1 MTLPGILLLKDRGG
15 FRPMTTRA
23 RALLLA
29 KILLGVSHEKT
40 CTITLVFPVQRA
52 MTPIRHPCDRVWCLI
67 NRYSHEAGQHVAAA
81 PRPTPTQQ
89 LAGGAPARQD
99 GEQLRPGSCTAHE
112 AVCVQAGA
120 LGIGGGVPRAHCMQ
134 SVSYSLLGSSDE
146 RHKKPAICGSS
157 MSLYVSAS
165 RHLSRPSLAVVTWCW

>member
-1 MTLPGILLLKDRGG
+1 MYNN
-15 FRPMTTRA
+15 TR
-23 RALLLA
+23 L
-29 KILLGVSHEKT
+29 
-40 CTITLVFPVQRA
+40 
-52 MTPIRHPCDRVWCLI
+52 
-67 NRYSHEAGQHVAAA
+67 
-81 PRPTPTQQ
+81 PRPACDDSHPPSMWPCLVPHKSLLPWGWATCRSCATPTQQ

-120 LGIGGGVPRAHCMQ
+120 LGIGGGVPRAHCTQ

-146 RHKKPAICGSS
+146 RLKKPAICGSS

-165 RHLSRPSLAVVTWCW
+165 HHLSRPSLAVVTWCWWANEPLFSHPELSEFLLSIAYCLFAHPDT